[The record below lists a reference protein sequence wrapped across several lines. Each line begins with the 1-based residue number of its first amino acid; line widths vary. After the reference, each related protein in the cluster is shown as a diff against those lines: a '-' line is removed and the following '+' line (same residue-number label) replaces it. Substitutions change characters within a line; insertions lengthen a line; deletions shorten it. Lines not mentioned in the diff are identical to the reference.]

1 MDGPQ
6 NETTGEKHVAA
17 REGIAPDA
25 SSPRS
30 SSDPEKSGDAGNHHL
45 AEQVS
50 YADEED
56 PVNRQHNPLAQKL
69 RSRHMQ
75 MIAIGGSIGAGLF
88 VGSGGALRTG
98 GPASV
103 LLGFLIVGFMLLCTM
118 QALGE
123 LTVLYP
129 VNGAFYTYIVRF
141 VDPSWGFAVGW
152 DYAIGWLTV
161 LPFELTAASITI
173 QYWRD
178 DIHVS
183 VWITVFLVF
192 LAGIQIFGVRGY
204 GEVEFVLSL
213 IKIVA
218 CVGFIIFGIIV
229 DCGGVPSDNRGY
241 IGARYWHDPGAFR
254 NGFKGFCSVF
264 VTAAFAFGGTELVG
278 LAAAEAEDPHRSLP
292 KATRQVFWRIA
303 TFYILSLFIV
313 GLIVPSDSPD
323 LLGASGAN
331 TKASPF
337 VLAIK
342 YAGVKGLPSVMNAVI
357 TISVISVANSC
368 TYGSSRTMQA
378 LAARG
383 MGPKFLMYVDTKG
396 RPLWC
401 IVIQLL
407 FGCLAYIGEA
417 NASGKIFTWLLAL
430 SGLSFFFLWF
440 SINLAHVRFRRGW
453 AAHGFTKDQLPYRA
467 AFGVAGSYIGVALNA
482 LAMIATF
489 YTSLFPL
496 GASPDP
502 EVFFENYLAAPI
514 VLGLYIFWKL
524 YSRDWKMFI
533 RAEEMNVTT
542 GIRRGSFEIASQ
554 PQQTA
559 WRKALRAF
567 I

>member
-1 MDGPQ
+1 MAEHGEKDAVTA
-6 NETTGEKHVAA
+6 NETTRHGV
-17 REGIAPDA
+17 
-25 SSPRS
+25 
-30 SSDPEKSGDAGNHHL
+30 DPERLNDPKMQKLAG
-45 AEQVS
+45 EIT
-50 YADEED
+50 YEDEID
-56 PVNRQHNPLAQKL
+56 PVERQHNPLAQKL

-98 GPASV
+98 GPGSV
-103 LLGFLIVGFMLLCTM
+103 LLGFIIIGFMLLCTM

-123 LTVLYP
+123 LAVLYP
-129 VNGAFYTYIVRF
+129 VNGGFYTYITRF
-141 VDPSWGFAVGW
+141 VDPSLGFAVGW

-192 LAGIQIFGVRGY
+192 LILVQVFGVLGY
-204 GEVEFVLSL
+204 GEVEFALSM
-213 IKIVA
+213 IKIIA
-218 CVGFIIFGIIV
+218 CIGFIIFGIVV

-241 IGARYWHDPGAFR
+241 IGARYWHNPGAFQ
-254 NGFKGFCSVF
+254 NGFKGFCTVF

-278 LAAAEAEDPHRSLP
+278 LAAAEAADPHRSLP

-303 TFYILSLFIV
+303 TFYVLSLFIV

-342 YAGVKGLPSVMNAVI
+342 YAGVKGLPSVFNAVI

-383 MGPKFLMYVDTKG
+383 MGPRFLMYVDRQG
-396 RPLWC
+396 RPVWC
-401 IVIQLL
+401 IVVQLL

-417 NASGKIFTWLLAL
+417 NASGTIFTWLLSL

-440 SINLAHVRFRRGW
+440 SINLSHIRFRHGW
-453 AAHGFTKDQLPYRA
+453 YHHGFTKEQLPYQA
-467 AFGVAGSYIGVALNA
+467 AFGIWGSYIGVFLCAIA
-482 LAMIATF
+482 IIATF

-496 GASPDP
+496 GGSPDP
-502 EVFFENYLAAPI
+502 EIFFENFLAAPI
-514 VLGLYIFWKL
+514 VIALYLGWKVF
-524 YSRDWKMFI
+524 SRDWKLFI
-533 RAEEMNVTT
+533 RSSEMNVTT
-542 GIRRGSFEIASQ
+542 GIRRGSLEFATQSGRV
-554 PQQTA
+554 PG
-559 WRKALRAF
+559 WKKALRAF

>member
-1 MDGPQ
+1 MAHLDD
-6 NETTGEKHVAA
+6 EKHVAPD
-17 REGIAPDA
+17 EG
-25 SSPRS
+25 SPGPHEIGRDI
-30 SSDPEKSGDAGNHHL
+30 DPEKLNDPKMQKLAG
-45 AEQVS
+45 EIT
-50 YADEED
+50 YADEMD
-56 PVNRQHNPLAQKL
+56 PHNPLAQKL

-98 GPASV
+98 GPGSV
-103 LLGFLIVGFMLLCTM
+103 LLGFMIVGFMLLCTM

-123 LTVLYP
+123 LTVLFP

-141 VDPSWGFAVGW
+141 VDPALGFAVGW

-173 QYWRD
+173 QFWRT

-192 LAGIQIFGVRGY
+192 LCIVQVFGVRGY
-204 GEVEFVLSL
+204 GEVEFVLAM
-213 IKIVA
+213 IKIIA
-218 CVGFIIFGIIV
+218 CVGFIIFGIVV
-229 DCGGVPSDNRGY
+229 DCGGVPTDHRGY
-241 IGARYWHDPGAFR
+241 IGAHYWHDPGAFQ
-254 NGFKGFCSVF
+254 NGFKGFCTVF

-303 TFYILSLFIV
+303 TFYVLSLFIV
-313 GLIVPSDSPD
+313 GLIVPSNSPD

-342 YAGVKGLPSVMNAVI
+342 YAGVKGLPSVFNAVI

-383 MGPKFLMYVDTKG
+383 MGPKFFMYVDKKG
-396 RPLWC
+396 RPVWC
-401 IVIQLL
+401 IVVQLL

-417 NASGKIFTWLLAL
+417 HASGTIFTWLLAL

-440 SINLAHVRFRRGW
+440 SINLSHIRFRHGW
-453 AAHGFTKDQLPYRA
+453 YAHGFTKHQLPYQA
-467 AFGVAGSYIGVALNA
+467 AFGIVGSYLGVFLNGIA
-482 LAMIATF
+482 IIATF

-496 GASPDP
+496 GSSPTAK
-502 EVFFENYLAAPI
+502 VFFENFLAGPVVIA
-514 VLGLYIFWKL
+514 LYIFWKI
-524 YSRDWKMFI
+524 YSRQWKLFV
-533 RAEEMNVTT
+533 RASEMDVTT
-542 GIRRGSFEIASQ
+542 GVRRGSLEIAAERGRSG
-554 PQQTA
+554 
-559 WRKALRAF
+559 WKKALRVF